1 MTTKAVNLSKEAYDR
16 LNKLKLNEEESF
28 SSVILRTTP
37 RFKSSDEAIETY
49 EKKRKESQPELSLQN
64 CRDEAIETY
73 EKKRK
78 GNCISDEEA
87 ERILGPRGK

>member
-49 EKKRKESQPELSLQN
+49 EKKRK
-64 CRDEAIETY
+64 
-73 EKKRK
+73 